1 MNKAL
6 AQKTP
11 LAPGK
16 IESNHHFPSLHP
28 IKLISLNSTL
38 NICENM
44 FIFIVIN
51 RLSNK
56 NTTIEN
62 WSTHWRQTVSWLVV
76 RIVSLIS
83 RSHTLPKPRNTW
95 SGEEEAGG
103 ETYII
108 IYREVT
114 VQIERRCQS
123 VGALREIAADF
134 IRALY
139 LLATCRFKKLTF
151 PITIYLG

>member
-83 RSHTLPKPRNTW
+83 LSHTLPKPRNTW

-103 ETYII
+103 ETLHYNIQRS
-108 IYREVT
+108 YCTDRAEMP
-114 VQIERRCQS
+114 ERGCPPGDRS
-123 VGALREIAADF
+123 
-134 IRALY
+134 
-139 LLATCRFKKLTF
+139 RFY
-151 PITIYLG
+151 PSAVPPRYMSI